1 MVLYKDEKQFLDAF
15 KEKVNR
21 KEKINEEELEELIN
35 KFDDLLE
42 MSSVSMRIIDRLMHN
57 YDQLKKEVTSLKQVE
72 SDQTWKSTLRIKK
85 EHLFPL
91 LEC

>member
-72 SDQTWKSTLRIKK
+72 SDQT
-85 EHLFPL
+85 
-91 LEC
+91 